1 MAIYR
6 RGTVWWCEW
15 RIGGARTRESAGT
28 ADRAA
33 AQEYHDRRRAEL
45 WRESRLGERPPATWD
60 EAALA
65 WLTEHSAHKRSHAD
79 DLLILRWLTGRL
91 SGKTL
96 PELTTAV
103 MVGLRDAK
111 VAEGCAPA
119 TANRHLAVVSAVMNH
134 HARTVPAVVPTV
146 PYLQEGRH
154 AWRWITR
161 EQARALLAEL
171 PPHLAAMS
179 RLALATGLRRANIT
193 GLEWSRVDFARR
205 VAWIEGDQMKAGRSL
220 AVPLNSEAVAVL
232 RAQWGADRQW
242 VFVYRKAPVFHVV
255 TKAWAA
261 ACDRAGLVG
270 LRFHDLRHTW
280 ASWHVQAG
288 TPLPVLQQLGGW
300 ASYSM
305 VLRYAHMAPGH
316 VAPYAD
322 RVSLTISPTAGEE
335 VSEHCGAA
343 PDGVGWLTGLEPAT
357 TGITTRPARKKRA

>member
-6 RGTVWWCEW
+6 RGEIYWCEW
-15 RIGGARTRESAGT
+15 RIGGARTRESTGT

-33 AQEYHDRRRAEL
+33 AQEWHDRRRAEL
-45 WRESRLGERPPATWD
+45 WREARLGERPPATWD

-65 WLTEHSAHKRSHAD
+65 WLSEHSAHKRSHAD

-111 VAEGCAPA
+111 IAEGCAPA

-134 HARTVPAVVPTV
+134 HARTVPAIVPTV
-146 PYLQEGRH
+146 PYLTERTS

-193 GLEWSRVDFARR
+193 GLQWSRVDLARR
-205 VAWIEGDQMKAGRSL
+205 VAWIESDDMKAGRAL
-220 AVPLNSEAVAVL
+220 AVPLNDEAVAVL
-232 RAQWGADRQW
+232 RGQWGTDPAW
-242 VFVYRKAPVFHVV
+242 VFTWRKEPIFHVV
-255 TKAWAA
+255 TKAWHA
-261 ACDRAGLVG
+261 ACLRAGVEG

-305 VLRYAHMAPGH
+305 VLRYAHLAPGH
-316 VAPYAD
+316 VAGYAD
-322 RVSLTISPTAGEE
+322 RVSLTISPTGGDE
-335 VSEHCGAA
+335 VSECFASM

-357 TGITTRPARKKRA
+357 TGITIRDSTS